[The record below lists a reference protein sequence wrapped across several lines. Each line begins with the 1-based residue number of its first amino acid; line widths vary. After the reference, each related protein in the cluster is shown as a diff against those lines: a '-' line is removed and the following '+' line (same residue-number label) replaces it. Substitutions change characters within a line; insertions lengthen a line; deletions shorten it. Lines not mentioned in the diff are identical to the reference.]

1 MAVVALGMG
10 ATVED
15 MVAVDKATVTAVEDM
30 VAEDTVA
37 AAVVMTT
44 TTAAMDPLVEV
55 VVVSLDFEYW
65 WHL

>member
-1 MAVVALGMG
+1 MG

-44 TTAAMDPLVEV
+44 TTAAMDPLVEA